1 MEKEWSKMT
10 REEKR
15 QARLKDY
22 LSGKGIKFCNA
33 KAEKLYK
40 ERAARQ
46 LKAQMCQEPDRVPVS
61 IPSGNYPAY
70 YVGSNFKTM
79 MYDYKA
85 CVAAWRKFMI
95 DFYEDMDSFMGP
107 GLVFSGRVMDI
118 MDYKNYT
125 WPGHGL
131 GDEVNTFQFVEAQYM
146 KADEYDAF
154 LKDPSDFGFRVITPR
169 IVGAAEPLE
178 YFPPLNTLM
187 GTPMSMTYPFAMPKI
202 REAFKKMIAAG
213 EEVEK
218 QQKILMEFNREVLEW
233 GFPMGRGGM
242 GSGRTGRGG
251 MGMGVAP
258 FDVIADFLRGTEG
271 TAIDMFRQPEK
282 LLEAIDMITELTIT
296 RLTAS
301 SGQTVS
307 FPLHKGDDTFMSRK
321 QFEKFYWPSLKKVI
335 DALIEEGIMVT
346 LFAEGAYNQRLEYI
360 GDFPKGWVS
369 WMFDQTDMARAKKMI
384 GDKCCISGN
393 VPASLVITGTPGR
406 VKEACRKLIETCAPG
421 GGYILAGGCTATETK
436 NPANFRAFMEAA
448 KEYGVYK

>member
-1 MEKEWSKMT
+1 MEKDWSQMT

-22 LSGKGIKFCNA
+22 LSGEGIQFRDA

-46 LKAQMCQEPDRVPVS
+46 VKVMMCQEPDRVPVS
-61 IPSGNYPAY
+61 LPTGNYPAY

-107 GLVFSGRVMDI
+107 GFVFSGRVMDI

-131 GDEVNTFQFVEAQYM
+131 GDDVNTFQFVEAEYM

-169 IVGAAEPLE
+169 VVGAAEPLK
-178 YFPPLNTLM
+178 YFPPLNMFM
-187 GTPMSMTYPFAMPKI
+187 GTPMILNNAFANPQM

-213 EEVEK
+213 EETQRQRE
-218 QQKILMEFNREVLEW
+218 ILMEFNREALEW
-233 GFPMGRGGM
+233 GFPAGRYGM
-242 GSGRTGRGG
+242 GLGI
-251 MGMGVAP
+251 AP
-258 FDVIADFLRGTEG
+258 FDVLGDFLRGTSG
-271 TAIDMFRQPEK
+271 VAIDMFRQPEK
-282 LLEAIDMITELTIT
+282 LLEAINMITEMYIARIT
-296 RLTAS
+296 AGRGHMVA
-301 SGQTVS
+301 

-335 DALIEEGIMVT
+335 DALIEEGVMVS

-360 GDFPKGWVS
+360 GDFPKGWVT
-369 WMFDQTDMARAKKMI
+369 WMFDHTDMARAKKMI
-384 GDKCCISGN
+384 GDRCCISGN
-393 VPASLVITGTPGR
+393 VPGSVVIFGTPQE
-406 VKEACRKLIETCAPG
+406 VKEHCRRLIETCAPG
-421 GGYILAGGCTATETK
+421 GGYILSGGCTATETK
-436 NPANFRAFMEAA
+436 NPDNFRAFMQAA
-448 KEYGVYK
+448 REYGVYK